1 MIRNAQAWN
10 PFRFRK
16 GFFVLAGWVT
26 VFCYAAGAQ
35 SPPSVAITPGHSHND
50 YLRKHPLTD
59 ALTARMRSIEA
70 DVHLI
75 KGELYV
81 SHVRPLFRRK
91 RRTLR
96 ELYLNPLMQW
106 VADSGF
112 VYANEP
118 LLLLIDIKTDA
129 AATYA
134 LLDSQLAAYE
144 EMLCSWQNGTP
155 RFGAVKVV
163 LSGNRP
169 VNAVRTAAYRRVA
182 LDGRL
187 HDFEREI
194 DPELIPVISTSSR
207 SLNTIRPARAKKNA
221 ANKEELGMYV
231 AQARAAGVYF
241 RVWGAPDREWFWELA
256 LDAGIELVNTDKPR
270 AFRNF
275 VENRKK
281 K

>member
-1 MIRNAQAWN
+1 MIRNAQALN

-16 GFFVLAGWVT
+16 GFFVLVWLSLGI
-26 VFCYAAGAQ
+26 YHAACAQ
-35 SPPSVAITPGHSHND
+35 SSSSVAITPGHSHND
-50 YLRKHPLTD
+50 YLQRHPLTD

-81 SHVRPLFRRK
+81 SHIRPIFRRQ

-112 VYANEP
+112 VYTDEP

-129 AATYA
+129 ESTYA

-144 EMLCSWQNGTP
+144 ALLCTWQNGTP
-155 RFGAVKVV
+155 RAGAVKVV

-169 VNAVRTAAYRRVA
+169 VNTVRTAAYRRVA
-182 LDGRL
+182 LDGRR
-187 HDFEREI
+187 HDFEAEI
-194 DPELIPVISTSSR
+194 DPELTPVISTSAR
-207 SLNTIRPARAKKNA
+207 SLRTIRPARAKEPQAIKD
-221 ANKEELGMYV
+221 ELHFY
-231 AQARAAGVYF
+231 AKQAKAAGVYF

-275 VENRKK
+275 VENRKRK
-281 K
+281 